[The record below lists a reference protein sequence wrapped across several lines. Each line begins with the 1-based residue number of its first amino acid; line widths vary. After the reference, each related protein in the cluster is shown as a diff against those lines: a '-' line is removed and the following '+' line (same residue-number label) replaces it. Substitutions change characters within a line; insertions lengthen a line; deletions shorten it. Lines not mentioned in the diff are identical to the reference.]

1 MQKYHIQPIH
11 PGTSEIPDGLARTGT
26 HNIVLIDDCWFSYTR
41 KGDSIQFHVF
51 TNKPKQLSD
60 CCELLINWL
69 FYAYPWCKMLIV
81 TLNKRSL
88 ERLALKHNFEVV
100 SRNGDSVFLARKR
113 SWDS

>member
-1 MQKYHIQPIH
+1 MQKSLIQPIL
-11 PGTSEIPDGLARTGT
+11 PTTDGIPDALARTDF

-51 TNKPKQLSD
+51 TNKPKQLSA

-69 FYAYPWCKMLIV
+69 FYTYPWCKMLIV

-88 ERLALKHNFEVV
+88 EKLALKHNFEVV
-100 SRNGDSVFLARKR
+100 SRNGDCVFLARKR
-113 SWDS
+113 SWDL